1 MEIIAMCGL
10 DCGTCPAYRAHVT
23 DDWALREAT
32 AKEWSK
38 TYGFEAKPE
47 MIDCV
52 GCTEIEGV
60 HVGYCFEC
68 AIRKCG
74 LGRGV
79 VNCAVCELYEGC
91 PTLGGFLAKVPLAK
105 ANLEKIR
112 FAADPKATAKPKA
125 KLKVKTKA
133 KPKPKPRAKAKAKV
147 KSKAKPKPKVR
158 PKKEA
163 APRAKKPVKKTRRS
177 R

>member
-1 MEIIAMCGL
+1 MEIIAFCGL

-32 AKEWSK
+32 AKEWS
-38 TYGFEAKPE
+38 TAYGFDAKPE

-52 GCTEIEGV
+52 GCTVVEGV
-60 HVGYCFEC
+60 HIGHCFEC

-79 VNCAVCELYEGC
+79 ANCALCEAFEGC
-91 PTLGGFLAKVPLAK
+91 AIIGDFLAKVPHAK
-105 ANLEKIR
+105 ANLEKVR
-112 FAADPKATAKPKA
+112 ASAKAKVKAMPKPKPKA
-125 KLKVKTKA
+125 KPILKAEA
-133 KPKPKPRAKAKAKV
+133 KPGV
-147 KSKAKPKPKVR
+147 KSKAKPKAKAKPKV
-158 PKKEA
+158 KKSGTKA
-163 APRAKKPVKKTRRS
+163 RRS